1 MGPAGMD
8 FEDRDPERRDD
19 AVAGLSRPQVVTLV
33 GAAVTAVGA
42 FLPWVTASYGLGTI
56 TVHGTETQGG
66 ITLVLAVFIAVAVLL
81 FWTHRGQVAVAL
93 MGLVV
98 AAIGV
103 LYVVDPSRGI
113 DVRIGGIDVAA
124 LATSPEVGLYV
135 TAAGGILVLG
145 GALLALRR

>member
-1 MGPAGMD
+1 MPLPG
-8 FEDRDPERRDD
+8 EDERR
-19 AVAGLSRPQVVTLV
+19 VAGLALPRAAVLL

-42 FLPWVTASYGLGTI
+42 FLPWVTASYVFGSV
-56 TVHGTETQGG
+56 TVHGTATQGG
-66 ITLVLAVFIAVAVLL
+66 ITLVLAVFVAIAVLL
-81 FWTHRGQVAVAL
+81 FWSRRTQIAVAGA
-93 MGLVV
+93 GLLV

-145 GALLALRR
+145 GALVALRL